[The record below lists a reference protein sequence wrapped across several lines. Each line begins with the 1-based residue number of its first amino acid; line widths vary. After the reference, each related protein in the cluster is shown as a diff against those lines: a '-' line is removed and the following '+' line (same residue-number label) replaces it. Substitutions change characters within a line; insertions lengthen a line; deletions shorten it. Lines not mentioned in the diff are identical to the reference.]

1 MYRHEK
7 TLLLDFIFVS
17 ILVIGTIYALLQN
30 NWLGFGIWLAMAIIR
45 LVILVLHQIKW
56 RLIYAEEAEQLKQN
70 NNKEE

>member
-1 MYRHEK
+1 MYRHER

-17 ILVIGTIYALLQN
+17 VLVIGTIYALLQN
-30 NWLGFGIWLAMAIIR
+30 SWLAFGIWLAMSIIR

-70 NNKEE
+70 NKEE